1 MKVQL
6 PDQRGQSISMIGAL
20 SIKHGLVLTQV
31 FLGSNT
37 VDSFL
42 PFIQQLKQIH
52 PFEKRIVVMD
62 NLSVHHSLIVKR
74 EFDNPWFHYQFL
86 PPQSCE
92 LNPIERV
99 WNIIKGEWRRNSYR
113 ILDIAKKKEEQLQ
126 ATINAI
132 NGIAAALNPDLMRK
146 IARCNY
152 EAMTKTLQG
161 YIV

>member
-1 MKVQL
+1 
-6 PDQRGQSISMIGAL
+6 MIGAL
-20 SIKHGLVLTQV
+20 SVQHGLVLIKV
-31 FLGSNT
+31 FVGSNT

-42 PFIQQLKQIH
+42 PFIQQLKRIH
-52 PFEKRIVVMD
+52 PFQKRIVVMD
-62 NLSVHHSLIVKR
+62 NLSVHHSSLVKK
-74 EFDNPWFHYQFL
+74 EFDNQFFHYQFL

-99 WNIIKGEWRRNSYR
+99 WNIVKGEWRRNSYR
-113 ILDIAKKKEEQLQ
+113 ILDIGRKKEDQLL
-126 ATINAI
+126 ATVDAI
-132 NGIAAALNPDLMRK
+132 NGIANNLDQDLMKR